1 MRKSTVK
8 SLIYCL
14 SLLLSLSLLSGCASK
29 TAGPTLDAPAPNAL
43 EDTNK
48 QFQQAFFPGQPS
60 YMMPKE
66 TFFAHFVLMKTA
78 WSALGTPYV
87 LGGTTPSGFDCS
99 GFVQWTYKHVGVN
112 LPRTAREQSSFGTPI
127 KKKEELRVGD
137 IVAFRHPRR
146 GYHTGIYI
154 GEGKFIHSP
163 RTRSV
168 VKINSLDDSYFRRT
182 FLGARRIDL
191 SGKEQLEMSK
201 ALGEVATKATPEKK
215 TEVKAK
221 TKSKTE
227 KKRRVKNEKSRKS
240 KTNGHSAART
250 TSSGKTTR

>member
-1 MRKSTVK
+1 MRKIIVK
-8 SLIYCL
+8 SLLYSSVL
-14 SLLLSLSLLSGCASK
+14 FLLLFVSGCVPKA
-29 TAGPTLDAPAPNAL
+29 TDPTLGQSAPNAL

-48 QFQQAFFPGQPS
+48 AFQQAFFPGQPS

-87 LGGTTPSGFDCS
+87 RGGTTPSGFDCS

-112 LPRTAREQSSFGTPI
+112 LPRTAREQSVFGTAI

-168 VKINSLDDSYFRRT
+168 VKVNSLSDPYFSRT

-191 SGKEQLEMSK
+191 SETDQFKTTKTFEE
-201 ALGEVATKATPEKK
+201 AVANAIPQKK
-215 TEVKAK
+215 TETKVQTKIK
-221 TKSKTE
+221 TNSKYKTE
-227 KKRRVKNEKSRKS
+227 NKKRRKS
-240 KTNGHSAART
+240 KTQNSLRT
-250 TSSGKTTR
+250 TKVKTTPKK

>member
-1 MRKSTVK
+1 MRNRTAA
-8 SLIYCL
+8 SLICCIFL
-14 SLLLSLSLLSGCASK
+14 FGSLSFLTGCA
-29 TAGPTLDAPAPNAL
+29 TTGPAADGASLPSAL
-43 EDTNK
+43 EETNEP
-48 QFQQAFFPGQPS
+48 FQQAFFPGRPS

-87 LGGTTPSGFDCS
+87 YGGTTPSGFDCS

-112 LPRTAREQSSFGTPI
+112 LPRTAREQSTFGTPI

-163 RTRSV
+163 RRRSV
-168 VKINSLDDSYFRRT
+168 VKVNSLDDAYFRQT
-182 FLGARRIDL
+182 YLGARRVDL
-191 SGKEQLEMSK
+191 SGSEQRDMAD
-201 ALGEVATKATPEKK
+201 ALQEVAAGNTPEKK
-215 TEVKAK
+215 TETATQTNTKRK
-221 TKSKTE
+221 TRHKSANSKTPN
-227 KKRRVKNEKSRKS
+227 R
-240 KTNGHSAART
+240 SAART
-250 TSSGKTTR
+250 APNAQNVH